1 MQDATCWCG
10 FGGVRRPCLA
20 CLLNERRRVRAAA
33 AARARVDRC
42 APQRRAAAE
51 EPQRHRRGL
60 GRVARGALVLRLLLL
75 PAMLLLGLAAGA
87 GTPVRFEE
95 QLKIMAKEK
104 PGRAS
109 EAGRSIEFVVTDTMR
124 HEHTHTLE
132 IADPKHGATPRWYVE
147 STMIGA
153 KLHNLF
159 VVKDRGAGESTR
171 FLSSDPG
178 NKYMLPFKA
187 WLADDVTYAC
197 AKDDEPPAQW
207 TVALPTCGQAIGRY
221 GTKAECGCALKWA
234 RGKSSRRMLIGAT
247 SAVKLLAIDMLR
259 LERDGLLEDA
269 RTAYV
274 LDSAGANDL
283 HRRAKG
289 VAERLGVNLPPVS
302 RVITSLDD
310 VFLSDMR
317 RSSMPA
323 DLAPDSPGPAALD
336 VGGVVDFI
344 AGAEDLEDDDLKKI
358 YAALCS
364 RSPAVCQA
372 DSSGGLTHTAAVRNY
387 TVEALRVAVRAQPQP
402 DASIVRNLTY
412 QDTFDLRQGRR
423 GDGGA
428 YSTKV
433 KVPDSVVRIQSL
445 DSLVRAPRAR
455 PSRQPRPG
463 GSVLL
468 PP

>member
-60 GRVARGALVLRLLLL
+60 GRVARGAVVLRLLLL

-153 KLHNLF
+153 KLHHLF

-207 TVALPTCGQAIGRY
+207 TVA
-221 GTKAECGCALKWA
+221 
-234 RGKSSRRMLIGAT
+234 
-247 SAVKLLAIDMLR
+247 
-259 LERDGLLEDA
+259 
-269 RTAYV
+269 
-274 LDSAGANDL
+274 
-283 HRRAKG
+283 
-289 VAERLGVNLPPVS
+289 VS
-302 RVITSLDD
+302 W
-310 VFLSDMR
+310 
-317 RSSMPA
+317 
-323 DLAPDSPGPAALD
+323 
-336 VGGVVDFI
+336 
-344 AGAEDLEDDDLKKI
+344 
-358 YAALCS
+358 
-364 RSPAVCQA
+364 
-372 DSSGGLTHTAAVRNY
+372 
-387 TVEALRVAVRAQPQP
+387 
-402 DASIVRNLTY
+402 
-412 QDTFDLRQGRR
+412 
-423 GDGGA
+423 
-428 YSTKV
+428 
-433 KVPDSVVRIQSL
+433 
-445 DSLVRAPRAR
+445 
-455 PSRQPRPG
+455 
-463 GSVLL
+463 
-468 PP
+468 